1 MVEEARLESVYTSK
15 AYRGFESPSLRRE
28 DSRRNMFPAGILFF
42 AGACTHTFTQDMT
55 MEPMVDHCAQ
65 FMEEIKKQSGQ
76 NLTKDQAKEMM
87 HRFSPNLKRWKK

>member
-1 MVEEARLESVYTSK
+1 
-15 AYRGFESPSLRRE
+15 
-28 DSRRNMFPAGILFF
+28 
-42 AGACTHTFTQDMT
+42 MT

-76 NLTKDQAKEMM
+76 NLTKEQAKEMM

>member
-1 MVEEARLESVYTSK
+1 MPLSPQ
-15 AYRGFESPSLRRE
+15 RGFPQEYVSGGNP
-28 DSRRNMFPAGILFF
+28 FF

-76 NLTKDQAKEMM
+76 NLTKEQAKEMM

>member
-1 MVEEARLESVYTSK
+1 MIFSESI
-15 AYRGFESPSLRRE
+15 G
-28 DSRRNMFPAGILFF
+28 SRACLSAERIPAGICFRRESFF

-76 NLTKDQAKEMM
+76 NLTKEQAKEMM